1 MRSAGHDFHSFHGE
15 AQFASATS
23 LYLLGIEFKMLV
35 GEGDEVGQKLLCFLV
50 QSLPGNAWPGGSASI
65 IMLKP
70 IRSGQSLGTSGKL
83 GS

>member
-1 MRSAGHDFHSFHGE
+1 
-15 AQFASATS
+15 
-23 LYLLGIEFKMLV
+23 MLV